1 MTAVGL
7 YEKYLLPK
15 ILNCVMK
22 SPDLTEIRA
31 KLVPEATGRVLE
43 VGIGSG
49 LNLPFYTGNVT
60 VVGLDPSVELQVYAR
75 EVAARCGVDV
85 DFVNSSSEQIPSADN
100 DFDSVVIT
108 WTLCSIPDPAKALHE
123 IRRVLKPS
131 GKLIFAEH
139 GLSPDPG
146 VAAWQSRINPIW
158 RRVGGGCNL
167 NRKMDELIAQ
177 AGFRFEALTMGYIP
191 GPKFATY
198 NFQGIAR
205 PA

>member
-1 MTAVGL
+1 MGL

-31 KLVPEATGRVLE
+31 KLVPEANGRVLE

-49 LNLPFYTGNVT
+49 LNLPFYAGNVT
-60 VVGLDPSVELQVYAR
+60 VVGLDPSVELQDYGR

-85 DFVNSSSEQIPSADN
+85 DFVNGSGEQIPSEDN

-108 WTLCSIPDPAKALHE
+108 WTLCSIPDPVQALQE

-146 VAAWQSRINPIW
+146 VAIWQSRINPIW
-158 RRVGGGCNL
+158 KLVGGGCNL

-177 AGFRFEALTMGYIP
+177 AGFRFDALTTGYIP

-198 NFQGIAR
+198 NFRGIAR

>member
-191 GPKFATY
+191 GPKFTTY

>member
-1 MTAVGL
+1 MRL

-15 ILNCVMK
+15 ILNTVMK

-31 KLVPEATGRVLE
+31 KLIPEATGNVLE

-49 LNLPFYTGNVT
+49 LNLPFYEGNVN

-75 EVAARCGVDV
+75 EVAERSGVDV
-85 DFVNSSSEQIPSADN
+85 DFLSHRGEEIPCEDN
-100 DFDSVVIT
+100 YFDSVVIT
-108 WTLCSIPDPAKALHE
+108 WTLCSIPDPVQALQE

-131 GKLIFAEH
+131 GKMIFAEH
-139 GLSPDPG
+139 GLSPDAS
-146 VAAWQSRINPIW
+146 VAKWQARINPIW
-158 RRVGGGCNL
+158 KVVGGGCNL
-167 NRKMDELIAQ
+167 NRKIDELIVQ
-177 AGFRFEALTMGYIP
+177 AGFSFDALTEGYIP